1 MDAILARIQALGLW
15 KSTIDIQPLSGGIT
29 NRNFIVRDQHQTCF
43 IRIGDDIPE
52 HGIMRFNE
60 HAASRAA
67 HQAGI
72 SPEVLHTGPG
82 IMVLRY
88 IDGKTLSAED
98 IRRPEILIQVVEL
111 MQRCHRD
118 IPTYFRGAALAFWVF
133 QVLRDYT
140 HTLNDTRSA
149 WCDTL
154 PRLMS
159 IATELEQQV
168 GDISLVFGHNDLLPA
183 NFIDDGKRLWLIDWD
198 YAGFN
203 SPLFDLGGLAS
214 NCELPAGIE
223 NDMLCQYFDRSPDP
237 TLMRKYSAM
246 KCASLLRESLWS
258 MVSEIHAQIEFDYP
272 AYTRHNL
279 ELFEQAWQSHQ
290 QSGN

>member
-1 MDAILARIQALGLW
+1 MEAILSRIHALDLW
-15 KSTIDIQPLSGGIT
+15 KSKIDIQAISGGIT
-29 NRNFIVRDQHQTCF
+29 NRNFIVRDKSQTCF
-43 IRIGDDIPE
+43 VRIGDDIPE

-67 HQAGI
+67 YFAGI

-82 IMVLRY
+82 IMVLHY
-88 IDGKTLSAED
+88 IEGRTLCAED
-98 IRRPEILIQVVEL
+98 IRRPEILTQVVEL
-111 MQRCHRD
+111 VQRCHRD
-118 IPTYFRGAALAFWVF
+118 IPADFRGPALAFWVF
-133 QVLRDYT
+133 QVLRDYA
-140 HTLNDTRSA
+140 HTLNHARSA
-149 WCDTL
+149 WCDAL
-154 PRLMS
+154 PRLMP
-159 IATELEQQV
+159 IAIELEQQV

-214 NCELPAGIE
+214 NCELPANLE
-223 NDMLCQYFDRSPDP
+223 HDLLYQYFDAPPD
-237 TLMRKYSAM
+237 TRQLKKYSAM

-279 ELFEQAWQSHQ
+279 ALFEQAWQSHQ
-290 QSGN
+290 PSGN

>member
-1 MDAILARIQALGLW
+1 MDTILARIHALDLW
-15 KSTIDIQPLSGGIT
+15 KSKIDIQSLSGGIT
-29 NRNFIVRDQHQTCF
+29 NRNFIVRDTRQCYF
-43 IRIGDDIPE
+43 VRVGDDIPE
-52 HGIMRFNE
+52 HSIMRFNE

-72 SPEVLHTGPG
+72 SPEVLYTGPG
-82 IMVLRY
+82 IMVLHY
-88 IDGKTLSAED
+88 IDGRTLRTED
-98 IRRPEILIQVVEL
+98 IQKPEILTQVVEL
-111 MQRCHRD
+111 MQRSHRD
-118 IPTYFRGAALAFWVF
+118 IPGCYRGPALVFWVF
-133 QVLRDYT
+133 QVLRNYA
-140 HTLNDTRSA
+140 HILNDARST

-159 IATELEQQV
+159 VAAELEQQV
-168 GDISLVFGHNDLLPA
+168 GEISLVFGHNDLLPA
-183 NFIDDGKRLWLIDWD
+183 NFMDDGKRLWLIDWD

-203 SPLFDLGGLAS
+203 SALFDLGGLAS
-214 NCELPAGIE
+214 NCELSAE
-223 NDMLCQYFDRSPDP
+223 LEQHMLYQYFDRSPD
-237 TLMRKYSAM
+237 TTQLKKYSAM